1 MKTRLNKLTINRN
14 IERLFNRAKGQDTKL
29 KPIPSSC
36 QPGKLLDHF
45 KTQFNPVD
53 PSELVETN
61 ELRNELPTFI
71 HELQEISRKIN
82 INEKLH
88 SIAEIEKHIKLLKNK
103 KANNDIDTE
112 LIKLCDGPAAYRILH
127 RIALNLWNNLDIPIS
142 WGNSRLKTLWKK
154 KGSKND
160 PLKYRGLSIG
170 STISKLIINIVL
182 ERLRP

>member
-127 RIALNLWNNLDIPIS
+127 RIALNIMGKLASEDTMEEK
-142 WGNSRLKTLWKK
+142 RLEKRSFKVPWFKHRFYDKQTDHQHRPRA
-154 KGSKND
+154 SS
-160 PLKYRGLSIG
+160 PLILSPAH
-170 STISKLIINIVL
+170 
-182 ERLRP
+182 R